1 MRYTKLG
8 ETDLEVSRVCFGT
21 WQTGGD
27 WGAVEEREAT
37 AAARK
42 ALELGVN
49 FFDTAQ
55 GYGWGESERL
65 LGKSLEL
72 GSASQRGDVVI
83 ATKGGL
89 RMDGDDLLRDSS
101 REWLRKGIEQSLRAL
116 GTDYVDLYQV
126 HWPDRDTP
134 FEETGA
140 ALAELVDE
148 GKARY
153 VGVSNFD
160 AEEMDELG
168 RTRRVDSLQPP
179 YHLFR
184 RDIEEGVLPHCR
196 ERGIGV
202 LVYGPLAH
210 GLLTGKFDT
219 DTEFDSDDWRGQSS
233 VFQGEEFEGNVQIVK
248 ELGRYAEQHGHSV
261 AQLAVAWTLANPAVD
276 VAIVGARRPDHIE
289 GTAPAADIDLSSD
302 DLRDIEEIVEGA
314 VPVGGPSPES
324 T

>member
-27 WGAVEEREAT
+27 WGAVEEREAM
-37 AAARK
+37 AAARR

-72 GSASQRGDVVI
+72 GTASRREEVVI

-89 RMDGDDLLRDSS
+89 RKDGDDVLRDSN
-101 REWLRKGIEQSLRAL
+101 RTWLRKGVEQSLRAL

-126 HWPDRDTP
+126 HWPDGDTP

-153 VGVSNFD
+153 VGVSNFNV
-160 AEEMDELG
+160 EEMEELG

-184 RDIEEGVLPHCR
+184 RDIEDEILPYCR
-196 ERGIGV
+196 EHGIGV

-210 GLLTGKFDT
+210 GLLTGKFDSG
-219 DTEFDSDDWRGQSS
+219 TEFDSDDWRGQSS
-233 VFQGEEFEGNVQIVK
+233 VFQGEELEGNLQIVK
-248 ELGRYAEQHGHSV
+248 ELGRYAAEHGRTV
-261 AQLAVAWTLANPAVD
+261 AQLAIAWTLANAGVH
-276 VAIVGARRPDHIE
+276 VAIVGARRPDQIE
-289 GTAPAADIDLSSD
+289 GTVPAADIDLSSD
-302 DLRDIEEIVEGA
+302 DLRDVEEIVEGA

-324 T
+324 R